1 MEELNKVC
9 ALMLAEVL
17 VIHNCRNQTSGTY
30 MIMTKMNESS
40 SFALS
45 HIVYECN
52 IDTAEELSFRV

>member
-9 ALMLAEVL
+9 AVMLAEVL

-40 SFALS
+40 SLALS

-52 IDTAEELSFRV
+52 SKG